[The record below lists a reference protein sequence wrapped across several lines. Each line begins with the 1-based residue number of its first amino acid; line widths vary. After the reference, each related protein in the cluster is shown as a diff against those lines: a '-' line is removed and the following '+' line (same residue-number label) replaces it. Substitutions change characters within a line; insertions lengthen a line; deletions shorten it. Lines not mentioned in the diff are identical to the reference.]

1 MKEAIRKFFESR
13 TIRIAVLLTALAGVV
28 AYSDSHVRHDLEMMR
43 RIVSLEE
50 GLLKQLRY
58 ITQLEIQ
65 SSQLSAKLVNH
76 PKYPKMKKDTSNL
89 GMEIIASAVH
99 PRILWNLEKFS
110 PKLTPKGCAIVQNK
124 LSEVQ
129 KIITLNF
136 KGKTFDKKQRDYL
149 SKVIIFEKN
158 YFLKLCSR

>member
-1 MKEAIRKFFESR
+1 MKETIRKFFESK
-13 TIRIAVLLTALAGVV
+13 TIRIAVLLTALAVVV
-28 AYSDSHVRHDLEMMR
+28 AYSDSHVKQDLEMMR

-65 SSQLSAKLVNH
+65 SSKLNAELMSH
-76 PKYPKMKKDTSNL
+76 HQCPKMEKDTNNL
-89 GMEIIASAVH
+89 SMQIIAVAVH

-110 PKLTPKGCAIVQNK
+110 AKLTPKACVIVQNK

-129 KIITLNF
+129 KIIALNF
-136 KGKTFDKKQRDYL
+136 KSKTFNKKQRDYL
-149 SKVIIFEKN
+149 FKVVIFEKN
-158 YFLKLCSR
+158 YFLKLCSE